1 MVEVK
6 TAELM
11 ASVLSKHLKDGEVAI
26 MGAFSAIPM
35 LASRLA
41 QMTHA
46 PNLTYIAGGS
56 GAVNPLLKPLVASSC
71 DDRLLRAEAVLPLSD
86 VIDFE
91 ARTEIDIFFAGG
103 LQIDARGN
111 CNLIGVGMPDE
122 IKFRGPGSVGLP
134 FLSRARRYAIYAM
147 NHSTRTFVEEVDFV
161 SGPGF
166 AESKDFPGGGPSI
179 VVTPICVMAFAEEGV
194 RLVSVHPGVSA
205 DDVVKN
211 TGFELQMPGETPE
224 TEIPTGEELELMREI
239 DPLGVARNSL

>member
-11 ASVLSKHLKDGEVAI
+11 ASVLSKHLEDGEVAI

-56 GAVNPLLKPLVASSC
+56 GAVNPLLEPLVASSC
-71 DDRLLRAEAVLPLSD
+71 DDRLLRAECILPLSD

-103 LQIDARGN
+103 LQIDERGN
-111 CNLIGVGMPDE
+111 CNLIGVGKPGEM
-122 IKFRGPGSVGLP
+122 KLRGPGSVGLP

-147 NHSTRTFVEEVDFV
+147 NHSPRTFVENVDFI

-166 AESKDFPGGGPSI
+166 VEGKNFPGGGPSL
-179 VVTPICVMAFAEEGV
+179 VVTPMCVMDFHEKRM
-194 RLVSVHPGVSA
+194 RLMSVHPGVSV
-205 DDVVKN
+205 DDVVEN
-211 TGFELQMPGETPE
+211 TGFNLQIPEKVFDTELP
-224 TEIPTGEELELMREI
+224 TEKELELMREI

>member
-11 ASVLSKHLKDGEVAI
+11 ASVLSKHLEDGDVAI

-56 GAVNPLLKPLVASSC
+56 GAVNPLLEPLVASSC
-71 DDRLLRAEAVLPLSD
+71 DDRLLKAEAVLPLSD

-91 ARTEIDIFFAGG
+91 AKTEIDIFFAGG
-103 LQIDARGN
+103 LQIDKRGS
-111 CNLIGVGMPDE
+111 CNLLGVGKPGE

-134 FLSRARRYAIYAM
+134 FLSRARRFVIYAM
-147 NHSTRTFVEEVDFV
+147 NHSARTFVEEVDFI

-166 AESKDFPGGGPSI
+166 VDGKDFPGGGPSL
-179 VVTPICVMAFAEEGV
+179 VVTPICVMDFHEE
-194 RLVSVHPGVSA
+194 RIQLKSVHPGVSV
-205 DDVVKN
+205 DDVVQN
-211 TGFELQMPGETPE
+211 TGFELRIPDDVPQTGLP
-224 TEIPTGEELELMREI
+224 TEEELELMREI

>member
-6 TAELM
+6 TAEMM
-11 ASVLSKHLKDGEVAI
+11 ASALSKHLSDGEVAI
-26 MGAFSAIPM
+26 MGAFSGIPM

-46 PNLTYIAGGS
+46 PNLSYITGGS
-56 GAVNPLLKPLVASSC
+56 GAVNPLLEPLPASSC
-71 DDRLLRAEAVLPLSD
+71 DDRLLKAECVLPLSD

-103 LQIDARGN
+103 LQIDVRGN
-111 CNLIGVGMPDE
+111 CNLIGIGRPGE

-134 FLSRARRYAIYAM
+134 FLSRARRFAVYTM
-147 NHSTRTFVEEVDFV
+147 NHSVRTFVEKVDFV

-166 AESKDFPGGGPSI
+166 VDGKDFPSSGPSL
-179 VVTPICVMAFAEEGV
+179 VVTPLCVMDFHEERM
-194 RLVSVHPGVSA
+194 RLKSVHPGVSV
-205 DDVVKN
+205 DDVVQN
-211 TGFELQMPGETPE
+211 TGFELRIPDDVPQTGLP
-224 TEIPTGEELELMREI
+224 TEEELELMREI